1 MKLTGS
7 TVSFETIKNNYEA
20 LQSFVLERD
29 GNLDALGP
37 LGSTI
42 HQFISNYQ
50 DKRYPVEITS
60 YGVEQAALAIGEPFL
75 GLKLASVLRRRHDK
89 FDGLLRNKQFSLADY
104 FKALTRYVRL
114 STEIFNIELKESG
127 ELLELHLLPNSPS
140 TLSRHQTES
149 VAAIVHFM
157 AQERGANLIRIGFSH
172 AAFPCEDNSNPYHQ
186 TFGLMPDFNV
196 ESDHLVYRLHAS
208 ELGVETAE
216 LSMETIACLRQMEL
230 EFAQTFDDT
239 WRDKCHFLLQSIL
252 VFGEPKKEVLAT
264 LLAMSP
270 RTLQR
275 RLEAEGTNFRELLQ
289 SVRMSLVDRFLG
301 DESYTAEELTFVLGY
316 KDNSQVFKAIKTWH
330 GVSLSEYRQQL
341 LTR

>member
-1 MKLTGS
+1 MNLTGS

-60 YGVEQAALAIGEPFL
+60 YGVEQAALAIEEPFL

-114 STEIFNIELKESG
+114 STEIFSIELKESG
-127 ELLELHLLPNSPS
+127 ELLEVHLLPNSPS

-149 VAAIVHFM
+149 VAGIVHLM
-157 AQERGANLIRIGFSH
+157 AQERGANLVRIGFSH
-172 AAFPCEDNSNPYHQ
+172 AACPSDDHSNPYTQ
-186 TFGLMPDFNV
+186 LFGLMPNFNS
-196 ESDHLVYRLHAS
+196 ESDHLVYRLNPS
-208 ELGVETAE
+208 ELTVETSE
-216 LSMETIACLRQMEL
+216 LSVETMTCLRQMEL
-230 EFAQTFDDT
+230 EFAQTFEDT

-252 VFGEPKKEVLAT
+252 VFGEPKKEVLAS

-289 SVRMSLVDRFLG
+289 TVRISMADRFIA
-301 DESYTAEELTFVLGY
+301 DESYTAEDLAFVLGY
-316 KDNSQVFKAIKTWH
+316 KDSSQVFKAIRTWH
-330 GVSLSEYRQQL
+330 GVSLSEYRQKIL
-341 LTR
+341 SE